1 MDTLTYDAN
10 KGAGTM
16 EPSKGNVGGGVIV
29 KENEFTRDGYYFAGW
44 NTEAD
49 GTGAAYEP
57 GETYTLTAGDDILFA
72 VWKEVGTF
80 KVWAYY
86 PDINPD
92 LSYGDWIEMYEDYG
106 PDNAPLTYKK
116 NGTQSGEDL
125 TLDGV
130 NEILA
135 YSKAQTELAHEGAQ
149 ISSVYLQYETDE
161 TDTGWSA
168 AIYATLKDSKAIAVF

>member
-1 MDTLTYDAN
+1 M
-10 KGAGTM
+10 KH
-16 EPSKGNVGGGVIV
+16 
-29 KENEFTRDGYYFAGW
+29 
-44 NTEAD
+44 
-49 GTGAAYEP
+49 
-57 GETYTLTAGDDILFA
+57 YTLTAGDDILFA

-168 AIYATLKDSKAIAVF
+168 AIYATLKDSKAIAFEGLSDEVFHEGKESRLHITYRLPRTVEVEYWKSTGNRL